1 MAHDFLDRYSRL
13 HSPIHALGAGW
24 KAGGAML
31 LVLLVVLTPPS
42 RALWLAAPAAA
53 LLLIAVLSRI
63 PWRFLAG
70 RLLLLEPLAIGVA
83 LLALFQEDGWRLF
96 LLLVAKSTLCLLAM
110 VLLSNTTPFSRLLDV
125 LRALRVPG
133 LLITTLALMYRY
145 IFVLI
150 DESHRLR
157 RARSSRTFVR
167 GRRGAWKGLATVIGQ
182 LFVRSTE
189 RAERVY
195 AAMCA
200 RGWR

>member
-24 KAGGAML
+24 KAGGAMF